1 MHGWLAIV
9 AWISLG
15 LGFASS
21 LTIVVDLLAG
31 QRQQMWI
38 MNLVWPITG
47 LYAGPLALWA
57 YFGIGRLSSQKHV
70 RAAKARNQEPP
81 ARRKPFWQMTALST
95 SHCGGGCTLG
105 DIIAEWA
112 LFALPLTLWGHAM
125 FAAWVADYVLAFGFG
140 IAFQY
145 FTIKPMQDMD
155 ARAALV
161 AALKADSLSLTAW
174 QIGMYG
180 WMAIA
185 TFLIFGH
192 ELSQTSPVFWFM
204 MQIAML
210 AGFCTSYPINAWLL
224 KRGIKHAM

>member
-1 MHGWLAIV
+1 MHGWLTIV
-9 AWISLG
+9 AWVSLE

-21 LTIVVDLLAG
+21 LIIMVDLLVG
-31 QRQQMWI
+31 HRQQMWI
-38 MNLVWPITG
+38 MNVVWPITG

-57 YFGIGRLSSQKHV
+57 YFRIGRLSSRKRL
-70 RAAKARNQEPP
+70 RAAKARNEEPS
-81 ARRKPFWQMTALST
+81 ASRKPFWQMTALST

-105 DIIAEWA
+105 DIVAEWV

-125 FAAWVADYVLAFGFG
+125 FAAWVADYVLAFAFG

-145 FTIKPMQDMD
+145 FTIKPMQDMG
-155 ARAALV
+155 ARTALM

-210 AGFCTSYPINAWLL
+210 AGFCSSYPINAWLL
-224 KRGIKHAM
+224 RRGIKHAM